1 MTSADIDDQNIPED
15 AMRRL
20 AEMKPGQSTTLFTSD
35 LSVNE
40 FLLVR
45 EAGFRPLGLVLGSSI
60 YHVGFQIGRW
70 SKNQELGTLSNAMYH
85 ARELAMT
92 RMEAEA
98 DVLGADGIVG
108 VRLEIE
114 FKEFG
119 NDLAEFIAVGT
130 AVKAED
136 GRATGA
142 TNTGKPFTS
151 DLYGQ
156 DFWTLMQAG
165 YAPLGMVMGSCVYH
179 IAHQR
184 FWQAMGNIGQ
194 NVEIPQFTEALYDAR
209 ELAMSRMQAEAE
221 ALHAEGIVGVQ
232 LLSLPH
238 RWGGH
243 TTEFFAIGTAVR
255 PLRADHTIAKP
266 QLVLPVGGLVTEGG
280 RDSGPAWDMHL
291 MVAAL
296 RGRPVGRGVLHPG
309 ADRHP
314 RRRAARGHGRG
325 RVPRSRWPTGSRAGR
340 ARPVAVRVHGRDREL
355 ELRQGKRGGGRRD
368 PQGRAGRGDQPQAGR
383 HRRVA
388 GRCLAEE
395 LTERGRAQ
403 TPRPATRWPGCSV
416 PERDLRRRTDDL
428 DQLSDVSAI
437 NRKSPM
443 CRLLGL
449 T

>member
-1 MTSADIDDQNIPED
+1 MTEQGNLTDASVATELDAAGVPQD

-20 AEMKPGQSTTLFTSD
+20 AELQPGKPGAIFTSD

-60 YHVGFQIGRW
+60 YHVGFQLGRW
-70 SKNQELGTLSNAMYH
+70 GRNQELQTLSQAMYH

-98 DVLGADGIVG
+98 AALGADGIVA

-130 AVKAED
+130 AVKADAPEPP
-136 GRATGA
+136 GGGSWR
-142 TNTGKPFTS
+142 NNKHQPFTS
-151 DLYGQ
+151 DLSGQ
-156 DFWTLMQAG
+156 DFWTLIQAG

-221 ALHAEGIVGVQ
+221 ALRAEGIVGVQ

-255 PLRADHTIAKP
+255 PLRPDHIIAKP
-266 QLVLPVGGLVTEGG
+266 QLVLP
-280 RDSGPAWDMHL
+280 
-291 MVAAL
+291 
-296 RGRPVGRGVLHPG
+296 
-309 ADRHP
+309 
-314 RRRAARGHGRG
+314 
-325 RVPRSRWPTGSRAGR
+325 
-340 ARPVAVRVHGRDREL
+340 
-355 ELRQGKRGGGRRD
+355 
-368 PQGRAGRGDQPQAGR
+368 
-383 HRRVA
+383 
-388 GRCLAEE
+388 
-395 LTERGRAQ
+395 LTE
-403 TPRPATRWPGCSV
+403 
-416 PERDLRRRTDDL
+416 
-428 DQLSDVSAI
+428 
-437 NRKSPM
+437 
-443 CRLLGL
+443 
-449 T
+449 